1 MFSAL
6 IVQRSMDVICR
17 PRSDCSKIVSA
28 RSSLHGAPRAL
39 RVREWVDRL
48 RRAPL
53 CAEATTAYELHYWI

>member
-39 RVREWVDRL
+39 REREWVDRL

-53 CAEATTAYELHYWI
+53 CAEANYRVRTTLWV